1 MHGRISQRPATPGN
15 TPSGLAQIRLAV
27 RLALRELRGGLR
39 GFYIFL
45 ICLSLGVAAISGV
58 GSLASALRASL
69 DAQGRAI
76 LGGDIK
82 FSLAQRRAT
91 PDERAFLDN
100 LGTVSETANLR
111 SIARKPDL
119 SDQTL
124 VELKAV
130 DGAYPLYG
138 DVTLEPKMRLADT
151 LAAKEGRFGAAAEP
165 ALLARLG
172 ISIGD
177 EISVGEAKL
186 VINATVTVE
195 PDKLSTGL
203 TFGPRLFISPQ
214 ALAATGVVREGSLVR
229 WRYAVR
235 LPAGVQSD
243 NALKAVAEQANK
255 AFPDAGWRIEDRRN
269 AAPRVETAIDRFA
282 QILALV
288 GLTALIVGGVGIA
301 NAVHAYMDMKARTI
315 AVMKCIGAPGRL
327 IFLVY
332 LVQILL
338 LALGGIAVGIVVGA
352 FIPIVAELALAGLL
366 PLKLETGIYSG
377 PLILALA
384 YGFLTALAF
393 SVWPLGRAR
402 DIKPASL
409 FRDLVAPSSA
419 WPRPVYVAMVAGFV
433 VLLAILA
440 ITTASDRRIA
450 LIYVGAAA
458 GAFLLLRIVAAGI
471 MALARRAPMLRSPE
485 ARLAVSNIHR
495 PGALTPSVVLSL
507 GLGLTLL
514 VTLALIDVNLNRE
527 LSASIP
533 DQAPSFFFVDVQRSE
548 ADAFNALLKADA
560 PDGKIETVPMLRGR
574 LITLGGRKPED
585 IDAPPDTRW
594 ALRGDRGIT
603 YSDTVPEGSTLDA
616 GNWWPKDYDG
626 PPLVSFES
634 ELAQAFGIGIGD
646 EVVVNVLG
654 RTITAKIANLRKV
667 DWESLGINFVM
678 VFSPNTFAGAPHM
691 VLTTLSLPEAAG
703 SKRELGIL
711 RSVAKDFPQ
720 VTSVRVKEALD
731 QAAALLSN
739 VMWAIRAASSITIL
753 SSILVLAGALAAGHR
768 ARIYDAVVLKALG
781 ATRKRLLAAY
791 GLEFA
796 LLGLATSLFA
806 LIAGSIAAWFVLTQV
821 MHSGFVFSPLIAG
834 ATALAAGAT
843 MIVLG
848 LVATWRILG
857 RSAASVLRSL

>member
-1 MHGRISQRPATPGN
+1 MHGHISARPAPAAN
-15 TPSGLAQIRLAV
+15 IPSGLMQIMLAI

-58 GSLASALRASL
+58 GSLASALRAGL
-69 DAQGRAI
+69 DAQGRVI

-82 FSLAQRRAT
+82 FSLAQSRAT
-91 PDERAFLDN
+91 PDERAFLDG
-100 LGTVSETANLR
+100 LGDISETANLR

-138 DVTLEPKMRLADT
+138 DVTLEPAMPLAEA

-172 ISIGD
+172 LAVGD

-186 VINATVTVE
+186 VVNAAISLE

-203 TFGPRLFISPQ
+203 TFGPRLLISPE
-214 ALAATGVVREGSLVR
+214 ALAAAGVVREGSLVR

-235 LPAGVQSD
+235 LPGAQSD
-243 NALKAVAEQANK
+243 DELKAIGERANK

-301 NAVHAYMDMKARTI
+301 NAVHAYMDTKARTI
-315 AVMKCIGAPGRL
+315 AIMKCIGAPGRL

-338 LALGGIAVGIVVGA
+338 LALGGIAAGLIVGG
-352 FIPIVAELALAGLL
+352 FIPAIAQFALASLL
-366 PLKLETGIYSG
+366 PMKLETGLYSG
-377 PLILALA
+377 PLVLALA
-384 YGFLTALAF
+384 YGLLTALAF
-393 SVWPLGRAR
+393 SVWPLGRSR

-409 FRDLVAPSSA
+409 FRDLVAPSAA
-419 WPRPVYVAMVAGFV
+419 WPRPVYIAMVAGFV
-433 VLLAILA
+433 VLLAVLA
-440 ITTASDRRIA
+440 IVTASDRRIA

-458 GAFLLLRIVAAGI
+458 GAFLLLRIVASGI
-471 MALARRAPMLRSPE
+471 MALARRAPVLHSPE

-533 DQAPSFFFVDVQRSE
+533 EQAPSFFFIDVQRSE
-548 ADAFNALLKADA
+548 ADAFKALLKADA
-560 PDGKIETVPMLRGR
+560 PDGTIETVPMLRGR
-574 LITLGGRKPED
+574 IITLGGRKPED

-603 YSDTVPEGSTLDA
+603 YADAVPEGSTLVA
-616 GNWWPKDYDG
+616 GNWWPKDYGG

-654 RTITAKIANLRKV
+654 RTIAAKIANLRKV

-678 VFSPNTFAGAPHM
+678 VFSPNAFAGAPHM

-703 SKRELGIL
+703 SERELGIL

-731 QAAALLSN
+731 QATALLSN

-806 LIAGSIAAWFVLTQV
+806 LIAGSIAGWFVLTKV
-821 MHSGFVFSPLIAG
+821 MHADFVFSPLIAG
-834 ATALAAGAT
+834 TTALAAGAT

-848 LVATWRILG
+848 LLATWRILG